1 MELEEQEVFFDLD
14 DPKDPGTVFV
24 RQLIC
29 LQLSRMAPVIEELI
43 GEEHV
48 YHLIVLLS
56 KLAPDVPLPEALH
69 KELVKCGLVHPAGS
83 TTDRATDEF
92 IHGTPAAYQ

>member
-1 MELEEQEVFFDLD
+1 MEIEQKEIVFDPA
-14 DPKDPGTVFV
+14 DPKDPNTMFV

-56 KLAPDVPLPEALH
+56 KLAPDVALPEALH
-69 KELVKCGLVHPAGS
+69 KELVKRGLVHPAGS
-83 TTDRATDEF
+83 CPDWSPDDF
-92 IHGTPAAYQ
+92 VHNTPETYQ